1 MCHYFNDQVSK
12 FWAVVS
18 QKVLGILVY
27 IIIDFKNKTITKC
40 DAIKFLFGQ

>member
-18 QKVLGILVY
+18 QKVLGIVY